1 MQLCEIKVKTWLHAC
16 TGYKFKFM
24 QHQGNKSTQQP
35 IVMLSLGLKHAY

>member
-16 TGYKFKFM
+16 KFM

-35 IVMLSLGLKHAY
+35 IVMLSLGLKYAY